1 MAERINEELL
11 WPYLGEQIQSASGE
25 VLDSLEVP
33 AGSNKVNSC
42 NSYVLGERSNAR
54 CLEIS
59 ENRPAHSLKENQ
71 DLVAVKN
78 SNEKQVLDVK
88 DGREKTDVITKPV
101 IVCGASSSVTNVHSP
116 AGQGITGNREKV
128 NNFSSV
134 QCSTRTSSSKV
145 RLAANFT
152 FPLGKRK

>member
-1 MAERINEELL
+1 M
-11 WPYLGEQIQSASGE
+11 
-25 VLDSLEVP
+25 DSLKET
-33 AGSNKVNSC
+33 GSEKVNSC
-42 NSYVLGERSNAR
+42 NSYVLCERSNAH

-59 ENRPAHSLKENQ
+59 ENGSAHSLKENQ

-78 SNEKQVLDVK
+78 SNEKQVFDIK

-101 IVCGASSSVTNVHSP
+101 IVRGASSGVTNVHSP
-116 AGQGITGNREKV
+116 AGQGMTGNRKKV
-128 NNFSSV
+128 NNFSSG
-134 QCSTRTSSSKV
+134 QCGTRTSSSKV